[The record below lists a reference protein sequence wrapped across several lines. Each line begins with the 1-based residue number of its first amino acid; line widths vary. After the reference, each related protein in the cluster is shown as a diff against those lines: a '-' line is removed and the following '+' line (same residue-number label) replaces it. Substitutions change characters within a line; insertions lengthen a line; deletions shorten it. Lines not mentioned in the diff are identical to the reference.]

1 MKHIKTDIFIAVIA
15 SAVMLTAGVQLGHCE
30 WAGPASPAGIQDNDT
45 WATVMTLLE
54 NQKAVIELS
63 EASVI
68 IEVNS
73 TDGDAGF
80 QVFLDGEGWRKARIF
95 DPEGIQVLNVHVGG
109 GIRSIGGGTEL
120 FMETEEPEYEDLDEF
135 EELIEHLPEGE
146 FMFLAATTEGDWAT
160 GTAEFTHDVP
170 AGPEIIAPLPDPG
183 EECAADVLADFA
195 VIEWHPV
202 TTQLTGAGD
211 IEIVGY
217 QIIVENEDTERSFMV
232 EVPAGVTLVTVSPE
246 FLEAGLEYSFEIL
259 AIEESGNQTITES
272 CFETAE

>member
-1 MKHIKTDIFIAVIA
+1 MKQCELIIFIAVIA
-15 SAVMLTAGVQLGHCE
+15 SAVMLTAGVQPARCD
-30 WAGPASPAGIQDNDT
+30 WAGPLTTVEIQDDDT

-80 QVFLDGEGWRKARIF
+80 QVFLDGEGWRRARVFGPNGTQI
-95 DPEGIQVLNVHVGG
+95 LNVHVGG
-109 GIRSIGGGTEL
+109 GIRNIGGGTEL

-135 EELIEHLPEGE
+135 EELITHLPEGE
-146 FMFLAATTEGDWAT
+146 FMFLTATTEGDWAI
-160 GTAEFTHDVP
+160 GMAEFTHDVP
-170 AGPEIIAPLPDPG
+170 AGPEIIVPLPEPG
-183 EECAADVLADFA
+183 EECAADVLTDFA

-202 TTQLTGAGD
+202 TTQLTGEGD
-211 IEIVGY
+211 IDIVGY
-217 QIIVENEDTERSFMV
+217 QIIVENEETERSFMV
-232 EVPAGVTLVTVSPE
+232 EVSADVTMVTVPPE
-246 FLEAGLEYSFEIL
+246 FLEPGQEFKFEIL